1 MYHCIIWIIFIC
13 QAGLAAACECT
24 CPLDLEKWPQNTT
37 NSFLL
42 KLLTGCRFG
51 VLGFL
56 ATLATLGWSAKL
68 LWIKST
74 CRHLPTSWLPFLCCQ
89 LEVFFLRDLHAFQL
103 LKQKTPKQTHSMYH
117 DSCCIFQTSMSRRS
131 DFKISAHPWL
141 SSWRFKKPKKR
152 SCLAKWMIIGGRWL
166 AVTCKCALYII
177 MFAILPYPSQ
187 QNCLF
192 QSICLYQLQII
203 AILYKKLQT
212 WDSRDQV
219 TMFTYISPQLRWR
232 HSALNEL
239 HGADGTQEED
249 GWHLLWVARVRN
261 RLYHVISCYIHTG
274 CFDVATKLW
283 GQRLFSFS
291 LQLYCIKGKGSL
303 SDLCV
308 KNRPNMQ
315 GHGNCC
321 KLVHCVYLF
330 LSSQT
335 TRAWTA
341 SHRKVKIG
349 YATGVLDGLPCID
362 YIP

>member
-1 MYHCIIWIIFIC
+1 MDDH
-13 QAGLAAACECT
+13 
-24 CPLDLEKWPQNTT
+24 
-37 NSFLL
+37 
-42 KLLTGCRFG
+42 R
-51 VLGFL
+51 
-56 ATLATLGWSAKL
+56 
-68 LWIKST
+68 
-74 CRHLPTSWLPFLCCQ
+74 
-89 LEVFFLRDLHAFQL
+89 
-103 LKQKTPKQTHSMYH
+103 
-117 DSCCIFQTSMSRRS
+117 
-131 DFKISAHPWL
+131 
-141 SSWRFKKPKKR
+141 
-152 SCLAKWMIIGGRWL
+152 GRWL
-166 AVTCKCALYII
+166 AVTCKCTLYII

-192 QSICLYQLQII
+192 HSICLYQLQFCTKNCKHGIHV
-203 AILYKKLQT
+203 T
-212 WDSRDQV
+212 MV
-219 TMFTYISPQLRWR
+219 TMFTYISPLRWR

-249 GWHLLWVARVRN
+249 GWHLLFVARVRN

-283 GQRLFSFS
+283 GRNLFSFS

-321 KLVHCVYLF
+321 KLVHCLYLL